1 MVAIAIF
8 SADPILRRSLEQLL
22 REDRAITVVGVAD
35 DPSAMLRL
43 IDQDHVDAV
52 LADAPP
58 REQLADWRIQY
69 DRTAFVVLVDG
80 ADEEN
85 GLDALYAGA
94 RAILPRSAER
104 DEIVVAIKAVT
115 TGLAILPRELLPTL
129 LNGASL
135 ADRSLDGNDSGR
147 ARLIITPRELE
158 VLAAMA
164 DGASN
169 KAIARRLGISYHTAK
184 FHVAAIL
191 AKLDADSRTEAVTRA
206 AQLGL
211 GNALNEEGSSRF
223 ARTFYVLGLGALVHT
238 YRVFSAL
245 SFSGGDWLS
254 SCSQRASGPGRQIR
268 RHGARPSRPGQSVAS
283 FRRCALSARTCPY
296 GKSNPDVLMVQ
307 SAQDRQAE
315 NVANRLNTARNR
327 RILAQR

>member
-22 REDRAITVVGVAD
+22 REDPAITVVGVAD

-69 DRTAFVVLVDG
+69 NRTAFVVLVDG

-85 GLDALYAGA
+85 SLDALYAGA
-94 RAILPRSAER
+94 RAILPRSAEC
-104 DEIVVAIKAVT
+104 DQIVVAIKAVT

-147 ARLIITPRELE
+147 ARLTPRELE

-211 GNALNEEGSSRF
+211 VML
-223 ARTFYVLGLGALVHT
+223 
-238 YRVFSAL
+238 
-245 SFSGGDWLS
+245 
-254 SCSQRASGPGRQIR
+254 
-268 RHGARPSRPGQSVAS
+268 
-283 FRRCALSARTCPY
+283 
-296 GKSNPDVLMVQ
+296 
-307 SAQDRQAE
+307 
-315 NVANRLNTARNR
+315 
-327 RILAQR
+327 

>member
-1 MVAIAIF
+1 MAIAIF

-22 REDRAITVVGVAD
+22 REDPAITVVGVAD

-85 GLDALYAGA
+85 SLDALYAGA
-94 RAILPRSAER
+94 RAILPRSAEC
-104 DEIVVAIKAVT
+104 DQIVVAIKAVT

-147 ARLIITPRELE
+147 ARLTPRELE

-169 KAIARRLGISYHTAK
+169 KAIARRLGISFHTAK

-191 AKLDADSRTEAVTRA
+191 DKLDADSRTEAVTRA

-211 GNALNEEGSSRF
+211 VML
-223 ARTFYVLGLGALVHT
+223 
-238 YRVFSAL
+238 
-245 SFSGGDWLS
+245 
-254 SCSQRASGPGRQIR
+254 
-268 RHGARPSRPGQSVAS
+268 
-283 FRRCALSARTCPY
+283 
-296 GKSNPDVLMVQ
+296 
-307 SAQDRQAE
+307 
-315 NVANRLNTARNR
+315 
-327 RILAQR
+327 